1 MAEKK
6 IKENK
11 EVTENKEMTFEGA
24 MARLE
29 EITALLDS
37 KQTALEESLKLY
49 AESMELI
56 AYCKACLEKTEMKIK
71 VIGQ

>member
-6 IKENK
+6 IKETK
-11 EVTENKEMTFEGA
+11 EDKEITFEGA
-24 MARLE
+24 MARLD

-56 AYCKACLEKTEMKIK
+56 AYCKACLEQTEMKIK